1 MNFRHFSLTNG
12 FLIVVVLIAIM
23 PLVTP
28 VSADNSQTVIVP
40 NSGKYPLPSLQVN
53 SSMEPVVLNKELSTV
68 DQTGIYR
75 IPEGSIILQS
85 DDGINRV
92 FDANGIQFLA
102 VYDTGAHH
110 THSVPN
116 SAFVDSEGNIT
127 YILSNNLLVMTVIDA
142 TERGMAMPTQPPIIA
157 SFAPMPPNEGN
168 PPLSVLFSDYSQGTI
183 TGWNWSFGDGSGS
196 TEQYPVHTY
205 RVNGTY
211 NVTLTV
217 RGPSG
222 SDTFTYP
229 ECVTVG
235 PRFPLARIG
244 ADPQRAD
251 YAPLSVTFTDTSLG
265 DITGW
270 LWNFGDGNISV
281 EQNPMHTYQ
290 KQGNYSVSLTVSGP
304 AGTNT
309 MEDPV
314 FILVG
319 PFPPV
324 AHFEAIYTPHPAP
337 CSVEFMQYSEGTITQ
352 WLWEFGDGTK
362 STEKKPIHTYQRHG
376 NFTVN
381 LTVSGPEGTS
391 TKLRPSF
398 IHVGEPFFI
407 SADPI
412 GIHSIGEKFT
422 ITGTTNL
429 PAGEDL
435 DYYVMTSSFNPGGPR
450 FGNPSNASGTARV
463 VTGNSGNNSWSFTL
477 DTNEFRPDEYFVDL
491 RSSTF
496 NDVYGSFVFTL
507 IKGKITSTVSP
518 PTSQVT
524 PTIQSS
530 GRVNATVT
538 PTIQPSPLPITLSI
552 IAVGWIGILTAG
564 QRRRRG

>member
-1 MNFRHFSLTNG
+1 
-12 FLIVVVLIAIM
+12 
-23 PLVTP
+23 
-28 VSADNSQTVIVP
+28 
-40 NSGKYPLPSLQVN
+40 
-53 SSMEPVVLNKELSTV
+53 
-68 DQTGIYR
+68 
-75 IPEGSIILQS
+75 
-85 DDGINRV
+85 
-92 FDANGIQFLA
+92 
-102 VYDTGAHH
+102 
-110 THSVPN
+110 
-116 SAFVDSEGNIT
+116 
-127 YILSNNLLVMTVIDA
+127 
-142 TERGMAMPTQPPIIA
+142 
-157 SFAPMPPNEGN
+157 
-168 PPLSVLFSDYSQGTI
+168 
-183 TGWNWSFGDGSGS
+183 
-196 TEQYPVHTY
+196 
-205 RVNGTY
+205 
-211 NVTLTV
+211 
-217 RGPSG
+217 
-222 SDTFTYP
+222 
-229 ECVTVG
+229 
-235 PRFPLARIG
+235 
-244 ADPQRAD
+244 
-251 YAPLSVTFTDTSLG
+251 LG

-381 LTVSGPEGTS
+381 ITVSGPEGTS

-463 VTGNSGNNSWSFTL
+463 VTGNSGNNSWSFAL

-507 IKGKITSTVSP
+507 IKGKITSTVRP

-530 GRVNATVT
+530 GRVNATVA